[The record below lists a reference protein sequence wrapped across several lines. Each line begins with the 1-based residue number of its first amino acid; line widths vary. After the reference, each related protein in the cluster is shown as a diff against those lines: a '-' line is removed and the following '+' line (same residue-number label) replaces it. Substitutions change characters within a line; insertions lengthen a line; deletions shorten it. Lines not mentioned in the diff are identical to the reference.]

1 MAILFIIV
9 LICGILMVNKR
20 NEESGILKALKSLFM
35 LIIMLTCM
43 ILVATGAGAVIGLP
57 VLYAIGN
64 SARKKM

>member
-9 LICGILMVNKR
+9 LICGILIVNKR

-43 ILVATGAGAVIGLP
+43 VLVATGAGAVIGLP
-57 VLYAIGN
+57 ILYSLGN